1 MADWR
6 AQDSRER
13 NGVRA
18 QFIRYVLVGLG
29 LNAALYAIYL
39 LLTWRIMGSE
49 AAMTITFSVGVLL
62 SFLANRRITF
72 RHRGDQLAA
81 LLRFLACYAIL
92 YLIDFIAL
100 WVFAG
105 RMGFAHQI
113 VQGGVILVLPLL
125 AFTIQKY
132 WVFPA
137 AAGTVGRVATR
148 IT

>member
-1 MADWR
+1 MMHMV
-6 AQDSRER
+6 
-13 NGVRA
+13 GA

-29 LNAALYAIYL
+29 LNAALYATYL

-49 AAMTITFSVGVLL
+49 AAMTITFSVGTLL
-62 SFLANRRITF
+62 SFLANRSLTF
-72 RHRGDQLAA
+72 RHRGDQLGA
-81 LLRFLACYAIL
+81 LRRFLACYAIL

-105 RMGFAHQI
+105 QMGVPHQI
-113 VQGGVILVLPLL
+113 VQGCVILVLPLL
-125 AFTIQKY
+125 NFIVQKY

-137 AAGTVGRVATR
+137 AAGTVGRIATR

>member
-1 MADWR
+1 MMHM
-6 AQDSRER
+6 
-13 NGVRA
+13 VRA

-29 LNAALYAIYL
+29 LNAALYATYL

-49 AAMTITFSVGVLL
+49 AAMTITFSVGMLL
-62 SFLANRRITF
+62 GFLANRSITF

-81 LLRFLACYAIL
+81 LRRFLACYAIL

-105 RMGFAHQI
+105 QMGVPHQI
-113 VQGGVILVLPLL
+113 VQGCVILVLPLL
-125 AFTIQKY
+125 AFIMQKY

-137 AAGTVGRVATR
+137 AAGTVGRTATR

>member
-1 MADWR
+1 MTYT
-6 AQDSRER
+6 
-13 NGVRA
+13 VRA

-29 LNAALYAIYL
+29 LNAALYVTYL

>member
-6 AQDSRER
+6 AQGSRER

-39 LLTWRIMGSE
+39 LLTWWIMGSE
-49 AAMTITFSVGVLL
+49 TAMTITFSVGVLL
-62 SFLANRRITF
+62 SFLANRSLTF
-72 RHRGDQLAA
+72 RHPGDQLAA
-81 LLRFLACYAIL
+81 LRRFLACYAIL
-92 YLIDFIAL
+92 YLINFIAL

-105 RMGFAHQI
+105 QMGVPHPI
-113 VQGGVILVLPLL
+113 VQGCAVLVLPLL
-125 AFTIQKY
+125 AFIMQKY

-137 AAGTVGRVATR
+137 AAGTVGRIARRDT
-148 IT
+148 

>member
-1 MADWR
+1 MTHM
-6 AQDSRER
+6 
-13 NGVRA
+13 VRA

-29 LNAALYAIYL
+29 LNAALYATYL

-49 AAMTITFSVGVLL
+49 AAMTITFSVGTLL
-62 SFLANRRITF
+62 SFLANRSLTF

-81 LLRFLACYAIL
+81 LRRFLACYAIL
-92 YLIDFIAL
+92 YLINFIAL

-105 RMGFAHQI
+105 QMGVPHPI
-113 VQGGVILVLPLL
+113 VQGCAVLVLPLL
-125 AFTIQKY
+125 AFIMQKY

-137 AAGTVGRVATR
+137 AARGAGRTAPR

>member
-1 MADWR
+1 
-6 AQDSRER
+6 
-13 NGVRA
+13 
-18 QFIRYVLVGLG
+18 
-29 LNAALYAIYL
+29 
-39 LLTWRIMGSE
+39 
-49 AAMTITFSVGVLL
+49 MTITFSVGVLL